1 MRSRAGRLPGA
12 VILALALGVV
22 ALVLAACAPPAQPT
36 PTPIGK
42 APPAATPTAA
52 AKPAATTP
60 AATTPAAATPA
71 ATKPAATPTTAAA
84 AKPTGAAIK
93 IGYVTP
99 ITGPAAAF
107 GLMESVMVSLGQDD
121 VNNAGGIN
129 GSPLQVV
136 KFDSPSDPQQAVT
149 GVRKLAG
156 DEKAFAIIGPWFSG
170 EFEVTAPLANDLQV
184 PLIGMR
190 VTKPG
195 MTDNNRPWTFRITV
209 TDDILTPA
217 LVAAFKKANP
227 NIKNILVVGDTKN
240 SVTESM
246 VKDVWPKY
254 LKDAGLNVQGS
265 VGYDSGTSDFSAII
279 TKIKDMKPEAIAYS
293 ATPAGNP
300 VGFAKELYNQQVR
313 VPVMNTTH
321 FINGPFVY
329 QAAKEMEGWVT
340 ASQFDPSNPDPKAQ
354 DVIKR
359 WQAKVDADTSV
370 PKPAR
375 VTVEGNSYDVVLI
388 VADIMRKAGVKGETA
403 LQEARTKIRDGFAS
417 LKDYKGISGNIT
429 MKPNGDA
436 ITLPTIMVAR
446 NGAWEVVK

>member
-1 MRSRAGRLPGA
+1 MRRHSKPRWMGL
-12 VILALALGVV
+12 LALAA
-22 ALVLAACAPPAQPT
+22 ALVLATAACAPAAAPT
-36 PTPIGK
+36 
-42 APPAATPTAA
+42 ATPTKA
-52 AKPAATTP
+52 
-60 AATTPAAATPA
+60 PAAAPTTA
-71 ATKPAATPTTAAA
+71 SQATKPLGTPATGAAASPTTVAS
-84 AKPTGAAIK
+84 KPTGNPVK
-93 IGYVTP
+93 IGYITP
-99 ITGPAAAF
+99 VTGPAAAF
-107 GLMESVMVSLGQDD
+107 GLMESVMVSLGEED
-121 VNNAGGIN
+121 VNGSGGIN
-129 GSPLQVV
+129 GSPLQIV

-170 EFEVTAPLANDLQV
+170 EFEVAAPLANDLQI

-195 MTDNNRPWTFRITV
+195 MTDNNRPWAFRITV

-227 NIKNILVVGDTKN
+227 NVKNVLVVGDTKN

-254 LKDAGLNVQGS
+254 LKDAGFNVQGS
-265 VGYDSGTSDFSAII
+265 VGYDSGTSDFSAIV
-279 TKIKDMKPEAIAYS
+279 TKIKDAKPEAIAYS

-313 VPVMNTTH
+313 VPVMNTIH
-321 FINGPFVY
+321 FINGPFIS
-329 QAAKEMEGWVT
+329 QAAKEMEGWLTV
-340 ASQFDPSNPDPKAQ
+340 SQFDPSNPDPKVQA
-354 DVIKR
+354 VIKR
-359 WQAKVDADTSV
+359 WQAQADADTKV

-375 VTVEGNSYDVVLI
+375 VTVEGNAYDVVSI
-388 VADIMRKAGVKGETA
+388 IGDIMRKAGIKADTSV
-403 LQEARTKIRDGFAS
+403 QDARPKIRDGFAN

-436 ITLPTIMVAR
+436 TTLPTVMIAR
-446 NGAWEVVK
+446 NGAWEVMK

>member
-1 MRSRAGRLPGA
+1 MKRHLKPKWMGL
-12 VILALALGVV
+12 LALAAVLV
-22 ALVLAACAPPAQPT
+22 LVLAACAP
-36 PTPIGK
+36 
-42 APPAATPTAA
+42 AATPTATPTKA
-52 AKPAATTP
+52 TAPAATT
-60 AATTPAAATPA
+60 AAAPTTTAPTVA
-71 ATKPAATPTTAAA
+71 ATKPAGTPAVSQPTTAPTKAA
-84 AKPTGAAIK
+84 ASPTGNPVK
-93 IGYVTP
+93 IGYITP
-99 ITGPAAAF
+99 VTGPAAAF

-121 VNNAGGIN
+121 VNNSGGIN
-129 GSPLQVV
+129 GSPLQIV

-170 EFEVTAPLANDLQV
+170 EFEVTAPLANDLQI

-195 MTDNNRPWTFRITV
+195 MTDNNRPWAFRITV

-217 LVAAFKKANP
+217 LVTAFKKANP
-227 NIKNILVVGDTKN
+227 NIKNVIVVGDTKN
-240 SVTESM
+240 AVTESM
-246 VKDVWPKY
+246 VKDVWPKF
-254 LKDAGLNVQGS
+254 LKDGGLNVQGT
-265 VGYDSGTSDFSAII
+265 VGYDSGTTDFSAIV

-300 VGFAKELYNQQVR
+300 VGFAKELAAQQIK
-313 VPVMNTTH
+313 VPVMNTIH
-321 FINGPFVY
+321 FINGPFVAT
-329 QAAKEMEGWVT
+329 AAKEMEGWLTV
-340 ASQFDPSNPDPKAQ
+340 SQFDPSNPDPKVQ

-359 WQAKVDADTSV
+359 WQAKVDADSNV

-375 VTVEGNSYDVVLI
+375 VTVEGNAYDVVTI
-388 VADIMRKAGVKGETA
+388 MGEVMRKAGIKADTP
-403 LQEARTKIRDGFAS
+403 LTEARTKVRDGFAN

-436 ITLPTIMVAR
+436 TTLPTVMIAR